1 MAAVFLIVFEAG
13 AGHGRIRELATRQ
26 HLQYYVSNI
35 KYEILCISNVNEL
48 FIKYQILGIEY
59 EFLIWVGN
67 GVSWIREIAIC
78 TCDPKISSQSLIMQ
92 LLLENAD
99 SFQLGAE
106 LPVVVVKGPRCLRR
120 GELIVS
126 MDIRSYDIFKTFES
140 PKSYLLSKF
149 VNVKC

>member
-13 AGHGRIRELATRQ
+13 AGHGRIRQLATRQ

-35 KYEILCISNVNEL
+35 KYEILCISNLNEL

-99 SFQLGAE
+99 FLHMGAE
-106 LPVVVVKGPRCLRR
+106 LPVVVKGPRCLRR

>member
-13 AGHGRIRELATRQ
+13 AGHGRIRQLATRQ

-99 SFQLGAE
+99 FLHMGAE
-106 LPVVVVKGPRCLRR
+106 LPVVVKGPRCLRW

-149 VNVKC
+149 VKC